1 MLLASGVDVEQY
13 TIQDSVFYLS
23 DILLEVKKKN
33 TIVRERERERM
44 GNLCSPSVQETD
56 VRARY
61 DIAYCFVNAKSGGG
75 VGKKL
80 LSLELRR
87 LRWTEHYGSV
97 VIVDLLSKEERERSV
112 KELAKLTS
120 QNQHVCAICAGGDGT
135 VKWILQVFAKAKIK
149 NVRSSFFFDPFRD
162 TYM

>member
-1 MLLASGVDVEQY
+1 
-13 TIQDSVFYLS
+13 
-23 DILLEVKKKN
+23 
-33 TIVRERERERM
+33 M
-44 GNLCSPSVQETD
+44 GNLCSPPVQETD
-56 VRARY
+56 VPARY

-80 LSLELRR
+80 LNLELRR
-87 LRWTEHYGSV
+87 LQWTKRYGSV

-120 QNQHVCAICAGGDGT
+120 QNQRVCAICAGGDGT

-149 NVRSSFFFDPFRD
+149 NVRSSFFISTCESVFKHTCNTNRYLWASFRSEPAM
-162 TYM
+162 TCLVVLVGVEVHRGVWSTRV